1 MTDLPPLSIVL
12 ATYKRTAMALETVR
26 STCEYLDYPKEL
38 RSWYVADDG
47 SASKHFEA
55 ILNLLEQLGERVL
68 GSHHERMRPAG
79 HEDSFHAGL
88 GWNKA
93 LGIAHQNSDFVLF
106 LEDDWQLAEDLPLGM
121 YTRLLEERG
130 DVGMVSFRILSI
142 ENEVR
147 VKGWD
152 GRLFL
157 EYLRSTQYSYSGNP
171 NLRHAR
177 FTKHYGWF
185 HEERSP
191 GEIELDLDSR
201 YRMMMDG
208 PKIWRPLDI
217 SPWGAWHHI
226 GSEKTWI

>member
-1 MTDLPPLSIVL
+1 MTDLPPLSIALV
-12 ATYKRTAMALETVR
+12 TYQRTKMALETVR
-26 STCEYLDYPKEL
+26 STCENLGYPKEL

-47 SASKHFEA
+47 SDKNHFEA
-55 ILNLLEQLGERVL
+55 ILNLLEQMGERVL
-68 GSHHERMRPAG
+68 GSHSERIRPVG
-79 HEDSFHAGL
+79 HADSFYAGM

-93 LGIAHQNSDFVLF
+93 LGICHQNSDYVLF
-106 LEDDWQLAEDLPLGM
+106 LEDDWRLANKLPIWFYVELLQEREDI
-121 YTRLLEERG
+121 
-130 DVGMVSFRILSI
+130 GMVSFRILSV
-142 ENEVR
+142 ENDVR
-147 VKGWD
+147 IKGWQ
-152 GRLFL
+152 GSLFM

-217 SPWGAWHHI
+217 SPWGAWDHI
-226 GSEKTWI
+226 GTEKSWA